1 MHVIAGAEQGGAET
15 FFSDAADALAE
26 RAVEQYVV
34 TRDHNKFRLDRLAHK
49 QIPFQTASFNKFIR
63 WPTKNVIRK
72 VAADFDPDIIQ
83 YWMGRAGTFSI
94 KTRAK
99 NIAWYGGYYKV
110 RRFPHCTH
118 HIGVTR
124 DLARHII
131 DQGVPPKNVRTIH
144 TYAVFDVKDP
154 ISRSTFKTP
163 EEVPLLL
170 ALARLHP
177 KKAIDVLLKAL
188 VDVPDAYLWIAGDG
202 PLKNELQ
209 ELTKTLGLEHRVR
222 FLGWRNDR
230 EALLATADICVF
242 PSRYEPFGT
251 VTIEAWAAKTPLVA
265 AKAAGPEAYI
275 EHDVNGLL
283 VEIDDVDGLSS
294 AINRLIAN
302 SELQKRLVK
311 GGTEAFDAQFTRSVF
326 QEEAL
331 KFYQEVLQS

>member
-15 FFSDAADALAE
+15 FFSDAADALAD
-26 RAVEQYVV
+26 RAVSQFVV
-34 TRDHNKFRLDRLAHK
+34 TRPHNKFRLDRLASK
-49 QIPFQTASFNKFIR
+49 DIPYKVASFNKFIR
-63 WPTKNVIRK
+63 WPTQKIIRE
-72 VAADFDPDIIQ
+72 AANEFDPDIIQ
-83 YWMGRAGTFSI
+83 YWMGRAGTFAQ

-131 DQGVPPKNVRTIH
+131 DQGVPPQNVRTIH
-144 TYAVFDVKDP
+144 TYAVYDVKDP
-154 ISRSTFKTP
+154 VSRSTFSTP

-177 KKAIDVLLKAL
+177 KKAIDILLKSL
-188 VDVPDAYLWIAGDG
+188 VNVPDAHLWIAGDG
-202 PLKNELQ
+202 ELKTELQ
-209 ELTKTLGLEHRVR
+209 DLAKTLGVDSRVR

-251 VTIEAWAAKTPLVA
+251 VTIEAWAAKTPLIA
-265 AKAAGPEAYI
+265 AKAAGPKAYV
-275 EHDVNGLL
+275 EHETNGLL
-283 VEIDDVDGLSS
+283 VEIDDVDGLTA

-302 SELQKRLVK
+302 TDLQKQLIK
-311 GGTEAFDAQFTRSVF
+311 GGTEAFDAQFTKSVF
-326 QEEAL
+326 QDEAL
-331 KFYQEVLQS
+331 KFYQEVLKS